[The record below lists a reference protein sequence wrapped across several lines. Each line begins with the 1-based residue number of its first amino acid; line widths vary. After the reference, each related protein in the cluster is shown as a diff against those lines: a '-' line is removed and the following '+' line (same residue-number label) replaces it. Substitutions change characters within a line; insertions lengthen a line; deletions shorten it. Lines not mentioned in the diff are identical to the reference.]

1 MLVKKYEV
9 LQLFMSTRWILV
21 VSNKYIVV
29 AFVVWMVNSRFC
41 YYSFILN
48 DYDEEIDQE
57 V

>member
-9 LQLFMSTRWILV
+9 LQLSMSTRWIPV

-29 AFVVWMVNSRFC
+29 VFVVWMVNSRFC